1 MFQRKIIKTCA
12 IISGLSG
19 MVILFSTF
27 FPIVAYEWESGV
39 KYPTLISPLADAEL
53 EKYGYDL
60 DSTKA
65 SSWFVGAGNEEKF
78 VSDKIS
84 YFTISI
90 PRLKIDNATVAIGG
104 EELSQSLIQYP
115 GTALPGKRGN
125 SVIFGHS
132 VLPLFYDPAN
142 YISIFSTLNTLKDND
157 EIFVN
162 YDGVTYKYSVE
173 NMFEVK
179 PTDIQILDQDAT
191 DSFLTLVTCTP
202 PGDPRKPKRLIV
214 RARIMPVNQANAAVA
229 N

>member
-1 MFQRKIIKTCA
+1 MTQRMIIKICA
-12 IISGLSG
+12 AISGLSG
-19 MVILFSTF
+19 LVILFSTV
-27 FPIVAYEWESGV
+27 FPIISYEWESGI
-39 KYPTLISPLADAEL
+39 KYPILLSPLADEEYERFNL
-53 EKYGYDL
+53 G

-65 SSWFVGAGNEEKF
+65 SNWFVGASEEREF

-84 YFTISI
+84 YFTMSI
-90 PRLKIDNATVAIGG
+90 PRLRIDNATVAIGG
-104 EELSQSLIQYP
+104 EDLSQSLIQYP

-132 VLPLFYDPAN
+132 VLPLFYDPKN
-142 YISIFSTLNTLKDND
+142 YISIFSTLNNLEDGD

-162 YDGVTYKYSVE
+162 YDGITFRYAVE

-179 PTDIQILDQDAT
+179 PTDIQILDQNSS

-214 RARIMPVNQANAAVA
+214 RARIVPVNQASATVA

>member
-1 MFQRKIIKTCA
+1 MDQKRIIKICA
-12 IISGLSG
+12 FVSGFSGL
-19 MVILFSTF
+19 VILFSTF
-27 FPIVAYEWESGV
+27 FPIVAYEWESGK
-39 KYPTLISPLADAEL
+39 KYPNLISPLADE
-53 EKYGYDL
+53 EYDKYFLG

-65 SSWFVGAGNEEKF
+65 SNWFVGDEEEEKF

-84 YFTISI
+84 YFTVSV
-90 PRLKIDNATVAIGG
+90 PRLRIDNATVAIGG
-104 EELSQSLIQYP
+104 EDLAQSLIQYP

-125 SVIFGHS
+125 AVIFGHS
-132 VLPLFYDPAN
+132 VLPLFYDPTN
-142 YISIFSTLNTLKDND
+142 YISIFSTLNTLKDGD

-162 YDGVTYKYSVE
+162 YDGITYKYAVE
-173 NMFEVK
+173 NMFEVR

-214 RARIMPVNQANAAVA
+214 RARIMPVNQASAAVA